1 MSDESDR
8 ATPGASASSRALERA
23 TEKSLDGLGA
33 FFGAICM
40 PAAEEF
46 GLLLRDRVAEF
57 RKRNVQKIAEK
68 TYRKLQQLDRETTGD
83 ASPVLVKMV
92 IEEASWASDDVIQDM
107 WAGLLA
113 EASTRA
119 AASDDSIIYTDILK
133 RLTPFQARVINCVYY
148 DPRCV
153 SLSQPIGTQN
163 STAFYPENEI
173 RYSVRE
179 ILELFPGD
187 LSDVVPIAHA
197 THDKLLETESDHGI
211 AIGTF
216 RPQLEW
222 LVTNGLLY
230 DFDYGSSEQGGIRII
245 PTYKGMDFYLRCI
258 GNYFY
263 PIEACILSMQHQWK
277 QRGKD
282 PFSYRAT

>member
-1 MSDESDR
+1 MSDGSDEDSLAR
-8 ATPGASASSRALERA
+8 SASSRALERA

-57 RKRNVQKIAEK
+57 RRKNVQKIAEK
-68 TYRKLQQLDRETTGD
+68 AYRKLQQLDRDATGD

-92 IEEASWASDDVIQDM
+92 IEEASWASDDVVQDM

-113 EASTRA
+113 GASTRA

-153 SLSQPIGTQN
+153 SLSPPIRPQN
-163 STAFYPENEI
+163 SVDFHPENELK
-173 RYSVRE
+173 YSVRE
-179 ILELFPGD
+179 VLELFPGD
-187 LSDVVPIAHA
+187 LSEVVPIADA

-211 AIGTF
+211 AIATF
-216 RPQLEW
+216 RPQLDW
-222 LVTNGLLY
+222 LVTNGLIY
-230 DFDYGSSEQGGIRII
+230 DFDYMPSDDASIRVI

-263 PIEACILSMQHQWK
+263 PIEACILSMQYQWK